1 MSPGYDAGRQQGRP
15 VALIL
20 VPILICVAVVWLVCT
35 FLVIGLMRRA
45 ERRHAAEEL
54 ALADAAVRRLREQ
67 AVREPA
73 AVRNAAAAAF
83 YAAALARAA
92 GLPPRAEE
100 LAHTAALLA
109 DLATTRP
116 GTVSIVPALREVPRL
131 RAVGEVIELAAEPS
145 PGTDAIARAASALAV
160 ARRYVTVSQARNH
173 ALAVGELWREA
184 GHGLDADLVEVFVGQ
199 VLGSQAAWQP
209 DSLEQVAVAFQRDRM
224 MALLLRGR

>member
-1 MSPGYDAGRQQGRP
+1 
-15 VALIL
+15 VL
-20 VPILICVAVVWLVCT
+20 VV
-35 FLVIGLMRRA
+35 GMMRRA

-54 ALADAAVRRLREQ
+54 ALADAAVRHLREQ

-73 AVRNAAAAAF
+73 AVRNAAATAF

-109 DLATTRP
+109 DLAVTRP
-116 GTVSIVPALREVPRL
+116 GAVSIVPALREVPRL
-131 RAVGEVIELAAEPS
+131 RAAGEVIELAAEPS
-145 PGTDAIARAASALAV
+145 PGTDAIARAAAALAI
-160 ARRYVTVSQARNH
+160 ARRYVTVSEARHH

-199 VLGSQAAWQP
+199 VLGSQAPWQP

-224 MALLLRGR
+224 LALLLRGR